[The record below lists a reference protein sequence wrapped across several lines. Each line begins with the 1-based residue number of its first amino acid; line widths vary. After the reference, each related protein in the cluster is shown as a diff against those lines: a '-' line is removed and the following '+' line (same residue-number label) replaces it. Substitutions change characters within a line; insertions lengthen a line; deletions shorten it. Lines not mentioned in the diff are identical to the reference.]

1 MHASC
6 ASAMLKYIYIYIT
19 CVRNNLKVVSIF
31 TCKHIIKT
39 IGTEEEAA
47 EAYDIAAI
55 KFRGLNA
62 VTNFDMSRYDVKS
75 ILDSSTLPVGGP
87 TRRLKEATEN
97 NEAGT
102 STALIP
108 QLSESGIYQRWP
120 GIAFHQPPQFDLQY
134 PYGQPL
140 GWCKPEQDYQQLQ
153 LTNGTHNF
161 MYGTGDAG
169 MNGAVAYNGVINGG
183 VNGYLLS
190 NQGSTSATRDE
201 YNGTVVNTDPYGAD
215 TRNNG
220 YYYGANSS
228 VGATKPDGYMQWG
241 ASFNNMG

>member
-1 MHASC
+1 MC
-6 ASAMLKYIYIYIT
+6 T
-19 CVRNNLKVVSIF
+19 EQLKVVSIF

-87 TRRLKEATEN
+87 TRRLKEATDN

-120 GIAFHQPPQFDLQY
+120 GIPFHQPPQFDLQY

-161 MYGTGDAG
+161 MYGTGDVGNVG

-190 NQGSTSATRDE
+190 NQGSTSATREE
-201 YNGTVVNTDPYGAD
+201 YNGTVVNTDAYGAD

>member
-1 MHASC
+1 MYT
-6 ASAMLKYIYIYIT
+6 LNI
-19 CVRNNLKVVSIF
+19 
-31 TCKHIIKT
+31 

-75 ILDSSTLPVGGP
+75 ILESSALPVGGP
-87 TRRLKEATEN
+87 TRRLKEATDN

-108 QLSESGIYQRWP
+108 HLSDSSIYQRWP
-120 GIAFHQPPQFDLQY
+120 GLAFHQPSQFDLQY

-140 GWCKPEQDYQQLQ
+140 GWCKPEQDLQQLQ

-161 MYGTGDAG
+161 MYGTAGDVG
-169 MNGAVAYNGVINGG
+169 MSGTVSYNGVLNGDA
-183 VNGYLLS
+183 NGYLLS
-190 NQGSTSATRDE
+190 NQGSTSAGRADGH
-201 YNGTVVNTDPYGAD
+201 NGTVVNTDLYSD
-215 TRNNG
+215 TRNG
-220 YYYGANSS
+220 YYYGQSS
-228 VGATKPDGYMQWG
+228 SAGAAITKQDGYMQWG
-241 ASFNNMG
+241 SNSNSMG